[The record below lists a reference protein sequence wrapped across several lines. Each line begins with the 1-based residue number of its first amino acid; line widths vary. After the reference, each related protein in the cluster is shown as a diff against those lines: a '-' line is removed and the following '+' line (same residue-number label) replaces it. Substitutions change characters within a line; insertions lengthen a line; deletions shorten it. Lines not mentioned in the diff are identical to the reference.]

1 MSDAIL
7 IALVLGGY
15 LIAAACTTARIRRAE
30 HRAEYAAEVA
40 EEAARNAQ
48 YAAAWADECA
58 DPDWTPPTCATCDDL
73 GELYSGRVEHDTG
86 QPITAECPDCPRT
99 TR

>member
-30 HRAEYAAEVA
+30 HRAEYAAEIA
-40 EEAARNAQ
+40 EEAALQGRDPDD
-48 YAAAWADECA
+48 ADECA
-58 DPDWTPPTCATCDDL
+58 NPDWTPPTCATCDDL

-99 TR
+99 TL